1 MKEKVISVNI
11 LGEIR
16 TREIEFDKFNEEIK
30 PYIGDGESYY
40 QVVSCSFLNHHFRKK
55 GINCLLL
62 LDDEGKL
69 KRLPINHI
77 ATMFYA
83 NPNDIIVGDAV
94 ICTVEGDHFSGV
106 PEEVIEYMKELT
118 GNEL

>member
-1 MKEKVISVNI
+1 MKEKIISVNI

-16 TREIEFDKFNEEIK
+16 IREIEFDNFNEEIK

-40 QVVSCSFLNHHFRKK
+40 LNHHFRKK
-55 GINCLLL
+55 GINCLIL

-83 NPNDIIVGDAV
+83 NRNDIIVGDAV

>member
-1 MKEKVISVNI
+1 MREKIISVNI

-16 TREIEFDKFNEEIK
+16 TREIEFDNFNKEIK
-30 PYIGDGESYY
+30 PYIGDVESYY

-106 PEEVIEYMKELT
+106 PEEVIEYMKGLT
-118 GNEL
+118 GDEL

>member
-1 MKEKVISVNI
+1 MREKIISVNI

-16 TREIEFDKFNEEIK
+16 TREIEFDNFNEEIK

-40 QVVSCSFLNHHFRKK
+40 QVVSCSSLHHQ
-55 GINCLLL
+55 GE
-62 LDDEGKL
+62 EGKL

-106 PEEVIEYMKELT
+106 PEEVIEYMKGLT
-118 GNEL
+118 GDEL